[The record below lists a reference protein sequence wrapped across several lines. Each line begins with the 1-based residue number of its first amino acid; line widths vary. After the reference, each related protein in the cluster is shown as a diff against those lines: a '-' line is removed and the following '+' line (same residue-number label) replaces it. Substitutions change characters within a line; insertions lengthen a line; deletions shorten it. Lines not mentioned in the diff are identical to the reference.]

1 MDGLTEMAAG
11 PGWGVAASLAL
22 RALRSQLTSGEP
34 YEGGVLV
41 VCKLL
46 KWGERAA
53 VESRPQRPSAKQM
66 VEVAEDSGA
75 KEMRFTASIA
85 EHDLQTKLRRVVS
98 FLEGHKAV
106 KLVVKMGS
114 RQQAQ
119 AAGGADDQGK
129 ARRGGA
135 AWDARVR
142 ESGPGLCADGAARG
156 VCATWAVAPRHK
168 AVIGF
173 VRASQSPAKEAEDT
187 LRAILERPAISE
199 RSRVVVPPQRARGEF
214 FCLIAPS
221 SADDAGAPESPL
233 DDAGRAGS
241 PRESEHRT
249 TA

>member
-1 MDGLTEMAAG
+1 VNGAIRANHVRVVRPDGTHSVMALADAVRQARAAG
-11 PGWGVAASLAL
+11 SDLM
-22 RALRSQLTSGEP
+22 QLTSGEP

-129 ARRGGA
+129 
-135 AWDARVR
+135 
-142 ESGPGLCADGAARG
+142 
-156 VCATWAVAPRHK
+156 
-168 AVIGF
+168 
-173 VRASQSPAKEAEDT
+173 SPAKEAEDT